1 MKNLIY
7 FLSIAVLMLNASCS
21 KVENVIS
28 PPKSVG
34 PVDVYVAGKKDNH
47 ACYWKNNQEVILDNG
62 TMSNSN
68 ATKIIV
74 SNGDVYVLGTFQ
86 IGIVP
91 SLQYVYWKNGVMT
104 NISNIFSASPDSVD
118 NIADMEVVGNDVY
131 FLGYTKQTSLSGNAA
146 SFVYWKNGVK
156 TTIADYLN
164 LNGLFN
170 FGQIKIVNNTVFIIG
185 AKDIAGTITK
195 GYFVNNNFTSS
206 FQTLNGITVNGL
218 DVYVYGGNF
227 NPSNLYYKNLITGQE
242 VSFFPSNAIAK
253 MVFDGNDKYTS
264 TDAYVFKNDVSVFQR
279 DGFPFNFITDFEV
292 LNSNTYVITQEG
304 DLGVIDKLFINNVET
319 QQINS
324 TFNSNKFNAVTV
336 VQN

>member
-7 FLSIAVLMLNASCS
+7 FLSITILILNASCS

-28 PPKSVG
+28 PPKTVG
-34 PVDVYVAGKKDNH
+34 PVDVYVAGHKDGH
-47 ACYWKNNQEVILDNG
+47 ACYWKNNQIVVLDD
-62 TMSNSN
+62 NSVTRST

-86 IGIVP
+86 FGINPMP
-91 SLQYVYWKNGVMT
+91 SYLYWKNGVLT
-104 NISNIFSASPDSVD
+104 NLTNELSTAPDFVN
-118 NIADMEVVGNDVY
+118 NIADMEIVGNDVY
-131 FLGYTKQTSLSGNAA
+131 FLGYTTQTTLTGNSA

-156 TTIADYLN
+156 TVVADYLN

-195 GYFVNNNFTSS
+195 GYFVNNNFTPS

-218 DVYVYGGNF
+218 DVYVYGGN
-227 NPSNLYYKNLITGQE
+227 SNTNDIYYKNITTGQE
-242 VSFFPSNAIAK
+242 LNEFPSYSIQK
-253 MVFDGNDKYTS
+253 MVFDGNDRYINGGI
-264 TDAYVFKNDVSVFQR
+264 FIRKNDTTIYNVPLPDFDR
-279 DGFPFNFITDFEV
+279 IKDFEV
-292 LNSNTYVITQEG
+292 LNGNTYIISQLG
-304 DLGVIDKLFINNVET
+304 DFGTTDHLYINNVDVLNI
-319 QQINS
+319 Q
-324 TFNSNKFNAVTV
+324 SNFSSMNDIAI

>member
-7 FLSIAVLMLNASCS
+7 FLSIAILILNASCS

-28 PPKSVG
+28 PPKTVG

-47 ACYWKNNQEVILDNG
+47 ACYWKNNQEIILDNG
-62 TMSNSN
+62 TMSRSN

-74 SNGDVYVLGTFQ
+74 SNGDVYVLGTYQMGFN
-86 IGIVP
+86 P
-91 SLQYVYWKNGVMT
+91 APNYVYWKNGLMT
-104 NISNIFSASPDSVD
+104 NISNTFSASLDSVD
-118 NIADMEVVGNDVY
+118 NIADMEIVGNDVY
-131 FLGYTKQTSLSGNAA
+131 FLGYTTQTTLTGNTA

-156 TTIADYLN
+156 TTVADYLN

-185 AKDIAGTITK
+185 AKDIADTITK
-195 GYFVNNNFTSS
+195 GYFINNNFTPS

-242 VSFFPSNAIAK
+242 VSFFPANEIIK
-253 MVFDGNDKYTS
+253 MVYDDADKYTS
-264 TDAYVFKNDVSVFQR
+264 DYHNVLKNDTTIYSVPLPAFDR
-279 DGFPFNFITDFEV
+279 VKDFEV
-292 LNSNTYVITQEG
+292 LNGNTYIISQLG
-304 DLGVIDKLFINNVET
+304 DFGTYDHLYINNVDVLNF
-319 QQINS
+319 Q
-324 TFNSNKFNAVTV
+324 SNFSSMNDIAI

>member
-7 FLSIAVLMLNASCS
+7 FLSIAILILNASCS

-28 PPKSVG
+28 PPKTVG
-34 PVDVYVAGKKDNH
+34 PVDVYVVGRKNGH

-74 SNGDVYVLGTFQ
+74 SNGDVYVLGTYAGD
-86 IGIVP
+86 IAPTIE
-91 SLQYVYWKNGVMT
+91 YVYWKNGVMT
-104 NISNIFSASPDSVD
+104 NLTQTLSDSVQRVQA
-118 NIADMEVVGNDVY
+118 ITDMDVSGNDVY
-131 FLGYTKQTSLSGNAA
+131 FVGATFGSATVFRTEKA
-146 SFVYWKNGVK
+146 YWKNGIK
-156 TTIADYLN
+156 TFIPGTDFTTVPASH
-164 LNGLFN
+164 
-170 FGQIKIVNNTVFIIG
+170 IKVVNNNVYIIG
-185 AKDIAGTITK
+185 GTNSSANK
-195 GYFVNNNFTSS
+195 GYFINNNFTPS

-253 MVFDGNDKYTS
+253 MVFDGNDRYTS
-264 TDAYVFKNDVSVFQR
+264 TDAYVFKNDFSVFQR
-279 DGFPFNFITDFEV
+279 DGFPFDFITDFEV